1 MDASQW
7 DSWCNT
13 VATKQHYTHQ
23 DIQNI
28 QETLDTFNKQQRR
41 MLWLIIG
48 LVITNGILLYFK

>member
-1 MDASQW
+1 MDVSQW

-28 QETLDTFNKQQRR
+28 QESLVIFKKQQRR
-41 MLWLIIG
+41 MLGLLIG
-48 LVITNGILLYFK
+48 LVILNGILLFYK

>member
-1 MDASQW
+1 MDW
-7 DSWCNT
+7 HEWCT
-13 VATKQHYTHQ
+13 TIATKLHHSHL